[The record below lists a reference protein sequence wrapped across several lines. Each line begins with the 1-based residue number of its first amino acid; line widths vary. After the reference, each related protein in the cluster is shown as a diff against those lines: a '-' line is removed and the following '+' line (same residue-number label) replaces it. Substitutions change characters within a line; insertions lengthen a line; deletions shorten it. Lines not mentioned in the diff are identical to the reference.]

1 MEVIHV
7 NTIAEYKKEILDSKV
22 PVIIDFWATWCMPC
36 KMFGPVFEKASAEY
50 KGKVKFIK
58 IDVDEAQDVAMKFN
72 IMSIPTVVLFNKGK
86 EVQRQSGALNASQLK
101 EFIHSNVEIKAAND
115 DHFEQKKRA

>member
-22 PVIIDFWATWCMPC
+22 PVVIDFWATWCMPC
-36 KMFGPVFEKASAEY
+36 KMFGPVFEKNSVEY
-50 KGKVKFIK
+50 KGKVKFVK

-86 EVQRQSGALNASQLK
+86 EVERQSGALSSAQLK
-101 EFIHSNVEIKAAND
+101 EFINDNIK
-115 DHFEQKKRA
+115 